1 MSKRNPFPTRSVH
14 IEINEDDWEF
24 LTENFGKHTSNPIGP
39 GPAIRAIVH
48 SKVKGLRSKMI
59 EAIDQMGV
67 GEEQRDRELAR
78 RLIEK
83 KGAIP
88 NA

>member
-1 MSKRNPFPTRSVH
+1 LSKRNPLPTRSVH

-24 LTENFGKHTSNPIGP
+24 LTENFGKHTANPIGP

-48 SKVKGLRSKMI
+48 SKVKGLRAKI
-59 EAIDQMGV
+59 IGAIDEMMP
-67 GEEQRDRELAR
+67 GEEKRDEELVK

-83 KGAIP
+83 KA
-88 NA
+88 ATQ